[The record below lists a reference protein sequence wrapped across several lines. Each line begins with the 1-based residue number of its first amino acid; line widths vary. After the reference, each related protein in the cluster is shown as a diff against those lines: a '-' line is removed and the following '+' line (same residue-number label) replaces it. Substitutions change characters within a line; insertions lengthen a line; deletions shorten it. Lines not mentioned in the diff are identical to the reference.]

1 MASNACFGVVILFF
15 SANSF
20 IDRTQSS
27 LFQISEVAF
36 SGYILGNAVGWVN
49 AVFLWPGGRCG
60 ASGGRRFGV
69 DVVSMMSVSVLHT
82 DYWAEEGRPRCCISE
97 EGRGWLVR
105 HARRGGGGPSGRSV
119 CPEGPGTGLKR
130 DRKLRNPRKTRKMV
144 KKSGDLAGKREI
156 SGPKTPSG
164 PFFSPRAPSSPRGF
178 GHCRRF
184 LASFASFARTKKW
197 R

>member
-1 MASNACFGVVILFF
+1 MR
-15 SANSF
+15 SARQNSF

-36 SGYILGNAVGWVN
+36 SGYILGNAAGWVN

-82 DYWAEEGRPRCCISE
+82 DYWAEEGRPRCRISE

-105 HARRGGGGPSGRSV
+105 HARRGGGRAERTLGVPGRAW
-119 CPEGPGTGLKR
+119 ERLKTGSETTKFAKNAKNGQKIR
-130 DRKLRNPRKTRKMV
+130 GFSRQTGNFRSQDPVR
-144 KKSGDLAGKREI
+144 
-156 SGPKTPSG
+156 
-164 PFFSPRAPSSPRGF
+164 PFFSPRAPSLPRGF